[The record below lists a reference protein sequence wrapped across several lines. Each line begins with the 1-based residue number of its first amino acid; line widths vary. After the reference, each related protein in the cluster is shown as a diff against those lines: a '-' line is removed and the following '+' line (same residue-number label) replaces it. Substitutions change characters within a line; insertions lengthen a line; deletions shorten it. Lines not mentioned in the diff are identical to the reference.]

1 MCEIAISRFD
11 RSCECDRHSE
21 FVVWMGDNAISRL
34 KEWSSR
40 LLHVWHVGSSTRVTP
55 KAQGCLMSMTIVNY
69 ANAMSPYFGGIF
81 SKGYLC
87 RITMLIYVQERAV
100 AADTC

>member
-1 MCEIAISRFD
+1 
-11 RSCECDRHSE
+11 
-21 FVVWMGDNAISRL
+21 
-34 KEWSSR
+34 
-40 LLHVWHVGSSTRVTP
+40 
-55 KAQGCLMSMTIVNY
+55 MSMTIVNY